1 MVGPKSSQ
9 TRTVRAMSRR
19 IVVTGA
25 GRGIGLGIA
34 KKLLADGHEVWGTA
48 RNPDAATELSEA
60 GAAGVL
66 ALDLSSTESIEAFGQ
81 QLASNVDSID
91 TLINN
96 AGMNSADLG
105 VDRRAQGP
113 LDTTKE
119 VVLTQIEI
127 NAVGPMLITQVL
139 RPLLGNGSEPKV
151 LNVSS
156 QLGSM
161 VVGAKM
167 PFDVGYNS
175 SKSVM
180 NMVTVMSSTAD
191 PDVTYVAMHPGW
203 VQSDMGGP
211 KAAISV
217 EESADGIVT
226 TLNGL
231 TKADSGRFV
240 KIDGSDHPW

>member
-1 MVGPKSSQ
+1 M
-9 TRTVRAMSRR
+9 TRR
-19 IVVTGA
+19 IIVTGA

-34 KKLLADGHEVWGTA
+34 KQLIAEGHEVWGTA
-48 RNPDAATELSEA
+48 RHPENATELNDA

-66 ALDLSSTESIEAFGQ
+66 TLDIGDTDSIKAFGVD
-81 QLASNVDSID
+81 LATQVDSID

-96 AGMNSADLG
+96 AGMTSVDLG

-113 LDTTKE
+113 LQTTKE
-119 VVLTQIEI
+119 VVMRQIEV
-127 NAVGPMLITQVL
+127 NAVGPMLVTQAV
-139 RPLLGNGSEPKV
+139 RPLLDNGIDPVV

-161 VVGAKM
+161 VVGAQM

-180 NMVTVMSSTAD
+180 NMVTVMSATAD
-191 PDVTYVAMHPGW
+191 PAVTYVAIHPGW

-217 EESADGIVT
+217 DESAQGIVS
-226 TLNGL
+226 TLN
-231 TKADSGRFV
+231 TVSPTDTGRFI
-240 KIDGSDHPW
+240 KIDGDDHPW

>member
-1 MVGPKSSQ
+1 
-9 TRTVRAMSRR
+9 MSRR

-34 KKLLADGHEVWGTA
+34 KKLIAEGNEVWGTA
-48 RNPDAATELSEA
+48 RRPEAATDLAEA
-60 GAAGVL
+60 GAAGIL
-66 ALDLSSTESIEAFGQ
+66 TLDIGDTGSIEAFGLDLSTQ
-81 QLASNVDSID
+81 VDSID
-91 TLINN
+91 LLINN
-96 AGMNSADLG
+96 AGMTSLDLG

-113 LDTTKE
+113 LQTTKE
-119 VVLTQIEI
+119 VVLRQIEV
-127 NAVGPMLITQVL
+127 NAVGPMLVTQAV
-139 RPLLGNGSEPKV
+139 RPLLVNGSDPMV
-151 LNVSS
+151 LNISS

-161 VVGAKM
+161 VVGAQM

>member
-1 MVGPKSSQ
+1 M
-9 TRTVRAMSRR
+9 TRR
-19 IVVTGA
+19 IIVTGA

-34 KKLLADGHEVWGTA
+34 KQLIAEGHEVWGTA
-48 RNPDAATELSEA
+48 RHPENATELKDA

-66 ALDLSSTESIEAFGQ
+66 ELDIGDSGSIEAFGLN
-81 QLASNVDSID
+81 LATQVESVD

-96 AGMNSADLG
+96 AGMTSVDLG

-113 LDTTKE
+113 LQTTKE
-119 VVLTQIEI
+119 VVMRQIEV
-127 NAVGPMLITQVL
+127 NAVGPMLVTQAV
-139 RPLLGNGSEPKV
+139 RPLLGNGSDPVV

-161 VVGAKM
+161 VVGAQM

-180 NMVTVMSSTAD
+180 NMVTVMSATAD
-191 PDVTYVAMHPGW
+191 PAITYVAIHPGW

-217 EESADGIVT
+217 DESAQGIVSALN
-226 TLNGL
+226 TLSP
-231 TKADSGRFV
+231 TDTGRFI
-240 KIDGSDHPW
+240 KIDGDDHPW

>member
-1 MVGPKSSQ
+1 
-9 TRTVRAMSRR
+9 MSRR

-34 KKLLADGHEVWGTA
+34 KRLIADGHEVWGTA
-48 RNPDAATELSEA
+48 RHPESATELQDA

-66 ALDLSSTESIEAFGQ
+66 RLDIGDSGSIEAFGLD
-81 QLASNVDSID
+81 LATSVDSVD

-96 AGMNSADLG
+96 AGMTSIDLG

-113 LDTTKE
+113 LQTTKE
-119 VVLTQIEI
+119 VVLRQIEV
-127 NAVGPMLITQVL
+127 NAVGPMLVTQAV
-139 RPLLGNGSEPKV
+139 RPLLSHGTDPVV
-151 LNVSS
+151 LNISS

-180 NMVTVMSSTAD
+180 NMVTVMSATAD
-191 PDVTYVAMHPGW
+191 PEVAYVALHPGW

-217 EESADGIVT
+217 EQSADGIVT
-226 TLNGL
+226 TLNGI
-231 TKADSGRFV
+231 TSADSGRFLN
-240 KIDGSDHPW
+240 IDGSDHPW

>member
-1 MVGPKSSQ
+1 
-9 TRTVRAMSRR
+9 MSRR

-25 GRGIGLGIA
+25 GRGIGLGIT
-34 KKLLADGHEVWGTA
+34 KKLIEAGNQVWGTA
-48 RNPDAATELSEA
+48 RNPEGAAELRDA

-66 ALDLSSTESIEAFGQ
+66 QLDIGDDASIAAFGPA
-81 QLASNVDSID
+81 LAAQTDTID

-96 AGMNSADLG
+96 AGMTSVDLG

-113 LDTTKE
+113 LQTSKP
-119 VVLTQIEI
+119 VVMRQIEV
-127 NAVGPMLITQVL
+127 NAVGPMLVTQQV
-139 RPLLGNGSEPKV
+139 RPLLANGSAPVV

-161 VVGAKM
+161 VIGAKM

-180 NMVTVMSSTAD
+180 NMITVMSATAD
-191 PDVTYVAMHPGW
+191 PEVTHVAIHPGW

-211 KAAISV
+211 GAALSV
-217 EESADGIVT
+217 NDSAAGIVSV
-226 TLNGL
+226 LAGL
-231 TKADSGRFV
+231 TKADSGRFLTWQ
-240 KIDGSDHPW
+240 GNDHPW

>member
-1 MVGPKSSQ
+1 
-9 TRTVRAMSRR
+9 MSRR

-34 KKLLADGHEVWGTA
+34 KRLIADGHEVWGTA
-48 RNPDAATELSEA
+48 RQPENATELVEA

-66 ALDLSSTESIEAFGQ
+66 KLDIGDTASIEAFGTE
-81 QLASNVDSID
+81 LASKVESID

-96 AGMNSADLG
+96 AGMTSLDLG

-113 LDTTKE
+113 LQTTKE
-119 VVLTQIEI
+119 VVLRQIEV
-127 NAVGPMLITQVL
+127 NAVGPMLVTQAV
-139 RPLLGNGSEPKV
+139 RPLLVNGTEPSV
-151 LNVSS
+151 LNMSS

-161 VVGAKM
+161 VVGAQM

-180 NMVTVMSSTAD
+180 NMITVMSATAD
-191 PDVTYVAMHPGW
+191 SEVAYYAMHPGW

-211 KAAISV
+211 KAAITV
-217 EESADGIVT
+217 EESADGIVS
-226 TLNGL
+226 TLAGL
-231 TKADSGRFV
+231 SKEDSGRFV
-240 KIDGSDHPW
+240 KIDGTDHPW

>member
-1 MVGPKSSQ
+1 M
-9 TRTVRAMSRR
+9 TRR

-34 KKLLADGHEVWGTA
+34 KKLIAEGHEVWGTA
-48 RNPDAATELSEA
+48 RHPENATELKDA

-66 ALDLSSTESIEAFGQ
+66 TLDVGDTGSIEAFG
-81 QLASNVDSID
+81 LDLTAHVDSID

-96 AGMNSADLG
+96 AGMTSVDLG

-113 LDTTKE
+113 LQTTKE
-119 VVLTQIEI
+119 VVLRQIEV
-127 NAVGPMLITQVL
+127 NAIGPMLVTQAV
-139 RPLLGNGSEPKV
+139 RPLLGAGTDPIV
-151 LNVSS
+151 LNISS

-161 VVGAKM
+161 VVGAQM
-167 PFDVGYNS
+167 PFDVGYNA

-180 NMVTVMSSTAD
+180 NMVTVMSATAD
-191 PDVTYVAMHPGW
+191 PNCAYVAIHPGW

-217 EESADGIVT
+217 DESAAAIVE
-226 TLNGL
+226 TLGGL
-231 TKADSGRFV
+231 TQADSGRFI
-240 KIDGSDHPW
+240 KNDGTDHPW

>member
-1 MVGPKSSQ
+1 
-9 TRTVRAMSRR
+9 MSRR

-34 KKLLADGHEVWGTA
+34 KKLIAEGHEVWGTA
-48 RNPDAATELSEA
+48 RNPDSATELKDA

-66 ALDLSSTESIEAFGQ
+66 KLDIGDTSSIEAFGAE
-81 QLASNVDSID
+81 LHSAVESID
-91 TLINN
+91 TLVNN
-96 AGMNSADLG
+96 AGMTSVDLG

-113 LDTTKE
+113 LQTTKD
-119 VVLTQIEI
+119 VVLKQIEV
-127 NAVGPMLITQVL
+127 NAVGPMLVTQAV
-139 RPLLGNGSEPKV
+139 RPLLGKGTGPVV
-151 LNVSS
+151 LNISS

-161 VVGAKM
+161 IVGAQM

-180 NMVTVMSSTAD
+180 NMVTVMSATAD
-191 PDVTYVAMHPGW
+191 TDVAYVAIHPGW

-217 EESADGIVT
+217 DESAAGIVGV
-226 TLNGL
+226 LNGI
-231 TKADSGRFV
+231 TQADSGRFV
-240 KIDGSDHPW
+240 KIDGTDHPW

>member
-1 MVGPKSSQ
+1 
-9 TRTVRAMSRR
+9 MSRR

-34 KKLLADGHEVWGTA
+34 KKLIADGHEVWGTA
-48 RNPDAATELSEA
+48 RNPDAATELKDA

-66 ALDLSSTESIEAFGQ
+66 ALDVGDTASIKSFGQ
-81 QLASNVDSID
+81 ELAAVADSID
-91 TLINN
+91 TLVNN
-96 AGMNSADLG
+96 AGMTSADLG

-113 LDTTKE
+113 LQTTKD
-119 VVLTQIEI
+119 VVLRQIEV
-127 NAVGPMLITQVL
+127 NAVGPMLVTQAV
-139 RPLLGNGSEPKV
+139 RPLLGAGTDPVV
-151 LNVSS
+151 LNISS

-161 VVGAKM
+161 VVGAQM

-180 NMVTVMSSTAD
+180 NMVTVMSATAD
-191 PDVTYVAMHPGW
+191 KDCTYVAIHPGW

-217 EESADGIVT
+217 DESAAGIVEI
-226 TLNGL
+226 LGGL
-231 TKADSGRFV
+231 TAADTGRFV
-240 KIDGSDHPW
+240 KIDGTDHPW

>member
-1 MVGPKSSQ
+1 M
-9 TRTVRAMSRR
+9 
-19 IVVTGA
+19 TGA

-34 KKLLADGHEVWGTA
+34 KKLIADGHEVWGTA
-48 RNPDAATELSEA
+48 RSPETATELAEA
-60 GAAGVL
+60 GAAGIL
-66 ALDLSSTESIEAFGQ
+66 RLDIGDTGSIEAFGLD
-81 QLASNVDSID
+81 LAARVDSVD

-96 AGMNSADLG
+96 AGMTSVDLG

-113 LDTTKE
+113 LQTTKE
-119 VVLTQIEI
+119 VVLRQIEV
-127 NAVGPMLITQVL
+127 NAVGPLLVTQAV
-139 RPLLGNGSEPKV
+139 RPLLGNGTDPLV

-161 VVGAKM
+161 VVGAQM

-180 NMVTVMSSTAD
+180 NMVTVMSATAD
-191 PDVTYVAMHPGW
+191 PDVAYVAIHPGW

-217 EESADGIVT
+217 AESAEGIVT

-231 TKADSGRFV
+231 RQADSGRFV
-240 KIDGSDHPW
+240 KIDGDDHPW

>member
-1 MVGPKSSQ
+1 MN
-9 TRTVRAMSRR
+9 RR

-34 KKLLADGHEVWGTA
+34 KKLIAEGHEVWGTA
-48 RNPDAATELSEA
+48 RQPDSATELKDA

-66 ALDLSSTESIEAFGQ
+66 MLDIGDTGSIEAFGLD
-81 QLASNVDSID
+81 LAAHVGSID

-96 AGMNSADLG
+96 AGMTSVDLA

-113 LDTTKE
+113 LQTTKE
-119 VVLTQIEI
+119 VVMRQIEV
-127 NAVGPMLITQVL
+127 NAVGPMLVTQAV
-139 RPLLGNGSEPKV
+139 RPLLGAGTDPVV
-151 LNVSS
+151 LNISS

-161 VVGAKM
+161 VVGAQM
-167 PFDVGYNS
+167 PFDVGYNG

-180 NMVTVMSSTAD
+180 NMVTVMSATAD
-191 PDVTYVAMHPGW
+191 KEVAYVAMHPGW

-217 EESADGIVT
+217 DESAASIVA
-226 TLNGL
+226 TLGGL
-231 TKADSGRFV
+231 TQEDSGRFI
-240 KIDGSDHPW
+240 KNDGTDHPW

>member
-1 MVGPKSSQ
+1 M
-9 TRTVRAMSRR
+9 TRR

-34 KKLLADGHEVWGTA
+34 KRLLADGHEVWGTA
-48 RNPDAATELSEA
+48 RHPENATELIAA

-66 ALDLSSTESIEAFGQ
+66 RLDLGDTGSIEAFGLD
-81 QLASNVDSID
+81 LATRVDSID

-96 AGMNSADLG
+96 GGMSSIELG

-113 LDTTKE
+113 LQTTKD
-119 VVLTQIEI
+119 VVLRQIEV
-127 NAVGPMLITQVL
+127 NAVGPMLLTQLL
-139 RPLLGNGSEPKV
+139 RPLLLAGSDPLV
-151 LNVSS
+151 LNISS

-161 VVGAKM
+161 VVGARM

-180 NMVTVMSSTAD
+180 NMVTVMSASAD

-203 VQSDMGGP
+203 VRSEMGGP
-211 KAAISV
+211 QAAISV
-217 EESADGIVT
+217 DESAEGIVT
-226 TLNGL
+226 TLHDL
-231 TKADSGRFV
+231 TTTDSGRFV
-240 KIDGSDHPW
+240 NIDGSDHPW

>member
-1 MVGPKSSQ
+1 
-9 TRTVRAMSRR
+9 MSRR

-34 KKLLADGHEVWGTA
+34 KKLLSDGHEVWGTA
-48 RNPDAATELSEA
+48 RNPDAATELAEA
-60 GAAGVL
+60 GAAGIL
-66 ALDLSSTESIEAFGQ
+66 ALDLGDTDSITSFGQ
-81 QLASNVDSID
+81 ALAAQVGSID

-96 AGMNSADLG
+96 GGMTSVDLG

-113 LDTTKE
+113 LQTTKE
-119 VVLTQIEI
+119 VVMRQIEV
-127 NAVGPMLITQVL
+127 NAVGAMLVTQAA
-139 RPLLGNGSEPKV
+139 RPLLGEGTDPMV

-161 VVGAKM
+161 VVGAQM
-167 PFDVGYNS
+167 PFDVGYNA
-175 SKSVM
+175 SKSVL
-180 NMVTVMSSTAD
+180 NMVTVMSATAD
-191 PDVTYVAMHPGW
+191 SDVAYVAIHPGW

-217 EESADGIVT
+217 EESAEGIVS

-231 TKADSGRFV
+231 TQADSGRFV
-240 KIDGSDHPW
+240 KIDGTDHPW

>member
-1 MVGPKSSQ
+1 M
-9 TRTVRAMSRR
+9 
-19 IVVTGA
+19 TGA

-34 KKLLADGHEVWGTA
+34 KKLIADGHEVWGTA
-48 RNPDAATELSEA
+48 RSPETATELAEA
-60 GAAGVL
+60 GAAGIL
-66 ALDLSSTESIEAFGQ
+66 RLDIGDTGSIEAFGLD
-81 QLASNVDSID
+81 LAARVDSVD

-96 AGMNSADLG
+96 AGMTSVDLG

-113 LDTTKE
+113 LQTTKE
-119 VVLTQIEI
+119 VVLRQIEV
-127 NAVGPMLITQVL
+127 NAVGPMLVTQAV
-139 RPLLGNGSEPKV
+139 RPLLGNGTDPLV

-161 VVGAKM
+161 VVGAQM

-180 NMVTVMSSTAD
+180 NMVTVMSATAD
-191 PDVTYVAMHPGW
+191 PDVAYVAIHPGW

-217 EESADGIVT
+217 AESAEGIVT

-231 TKADSGRFV
+231 RQADSGRFV
-240 KIDGSDHPW
+240 KIDGDDHPW

>member
-1 MVGPKSSQ
+1 M
-9 TRTVRAMSRR
+9 TRR

-25 GRGIGLGIA
+25 GRGIGLGVA
-34 KKLLADGHEVWGTA
+34 KKLIEQGHEVWGTA
-48 RNPDAATELSEA
+48 RHPENATELAAA

-66 ALDLSSTESIEAFGQ
+66 TLDVGDTGSIEAFGVD
-81 QLASNVDSID
+81 LATQVDAID

-96 AGMNSADLG
+96 AGMTSVDLG

-113 LDTTKE
+113 LQTTKE
-119 VVLTQIEI
+119 VVLRQIEV
-127 NAVGPMLITQVL
+127 NAVGPMLVTQAV
-139 RPLLGNGSEPKV
+139 RPLLANGTDPLV
-151 LNVSS
+151 LNISS

-161 VVGAKM
+161 VVGAQM

-180 NMVTVMSSTAD
+180 NMVTVMSATAD
-191 PDVTYVAMHPGW
+191 PDVAYVAMHPGW

-217 EESADGIVT
+217 DDSAQAIVT
-226 TLNGL
+226 TLGTL
-231 TKADSGRFV
+231 SRADSGRFV
-240 KIDGSDHPW
+240 KNDGTDHPW

>member
-1 MVGPKSSQ
+1 M
-9 TRTVRAMSRR
+9 TRR

-34 KKLLADGHEVWGTA
+34 QKLIADGDEVWGTA
-48 RNPDAATELSEA
+48 RNPDAATELTAA
-60 GAAGVL
+60 GAAGCL
-66 ALDLSSTESIEAFGQ
+66 TLDVGDTGSIEAFGAD
-81 QLASNVDSID
+81 LAGQVGAID
-91 TLINN
+91 ILINN
-96 AGMNSADLG
+96 AGMTSVDLG

-113 LDTTKE
+113 LQTTKD
-119 VVLTQIEI
+119 VVLRQIEV
-127 NAVGPMLITQVL
+127 NAVGPMLVTQQL
-139 RPLLGNGSEPKV
+139 RPLLAESDQPIV
-151 LNVSS
+151 LNISS

-180 NMVTVMSSTAD
+180 NMVTVMSATAD
-191 PDVTYVAMHPGW
+191 SDVTYVALHPGW

-217 EESADGIVT
+217 ADSAAGIVS

-231 TKADSGRFV
+231 TAADSGRFV
-240 KIDGSDHPW
+240 NIDGSDHPW

>member
-1 MVGPKSSQ
+1 M
-9 TRTVRAMSRR
+9 TRR

-34 KKLLADGHEVWGTA
+34 KKLIADGHEVWGTA
-48 RNPDAATELSEA
+48 RSPEKATELKDA

-66 ALDLSSTESIEAFGQ
+66 TLDIGDTGSIEAFGLD
-81 QLASNVDSID
+81 LAVHVDSID

-96 AGMNSADLG
+96 AGMTSVDLG

-113 LDTTKE
+113 LQTTKE
-119 VVLTQIEI
+119 VVMRQIEV
-127 NAVGPMLITQVL
+127 NAVGPMLVTQAV
-139 RPLLGNGSEPKV
+139 RPLLGNGRRPMV

-161 VVGAKM
+161 VVGAQM

-180 NMVTVMSSTAD
+180 NMVTVMSATAD
-191 PDVTYVAMHPGW
+191 PDVGYVAIHPGW

-217 EESADGIVT
+217 EESADGIVS

-231 TKADSGRFV
+231 TQDDSGRFV
-240 KIDGSDHPW
+240 KIDGTDHAW

>member
-1 MVGPKSSQ
+1 M
-9 TRTVRAMSRR
+9 TRR

-34 KKLLADGHEVWGTA
+34 KRLLADGHEVWGTA
-48 RNPDAATELSEA
+48 RNPDNAGELLDP
-60 GAAGVL
+60 GAAGCL
-66 ALDLSSTESIEAFGQ
+66 ELDVGDTASIEAFGSE
-81 QLASNVDSID
+81 LASKVSSID

-113 LDTTKE
+113 LQTTKD
-119 VVLTQIEI
+119 VVLRQIEV
-127 NAVGPMLITQVL
+127 NAVGAMLVTQVA
-139 RPLLGNGSEPKV
+139 RPLLGEGTAPVV
-151 LNVSS
+151 LNISS

-167 PFDVGYNS
+167 PFDVGYNA

-180 NMVTVMSSTAD
+180 NMITVMSATAD
-191 PDVTYVAMHPGW
+191 PDVTYVALHPGW

-211 KAAISV
+211 KAAITV
-217 EESADGIVT
+217 DESAEGIVT
-226 TLNGL
+226 TLATLGPP
-231 TKADSGRFV
+231 DSGRFV
-240 KIDGSDHPW
+240 NIDGSDHPW

>member
-1 MVGPKSSQ
+1 
-9 TRTVRAMSRR
+9 MSRR

-34 KKLLADGHEVWGTA
+34 KRLLAEGHEVWGTA
-48 RNPDAATELSEA
+48 RHPENATELKA
-60 GAAGVL
+60 LGAAGVL
-66 ALDLSSTESIEAFGQ
+66 TLDIGDTGSIEAFGLD
-81 QLASNVDSID
+81 LATQVDSID
-91 TLINN
+91 VLVNN
-96 AGMNSADLG
+96 AGMTSVDLG

-113 LDTTKE
+113 LQTTKE
-119 VVLTQIEI
+119 VVLRQIEV
-127 NAVGPMLITQVL
+127 NAVGPMLVTQAV
-139 RPLLGNGSEPKV
+139 RSLLGAGTNPMV
-151 LNVSS
+151 LNISS

-161 VVGAKM
+161 VVGAQM

-180 NMVTVMSSTAD
+180 NMVTVMSATAD

-217 EESADGIVT
+217 DESAEGIVA

-231 TKADSGRFV
+231 TKDDSGRFV
-240 KIDGSDHPW
+240 KIDGTDHPW

>member
-1 MVGPKSSQ
+1 
-9 TRTVRAMSRR
+9 MSRR

-25 GRGIGLGIA
+25 GRGIGLGVA
-34 KKLLADGHEVWGTA
+34 KKLIAEGHEVWGTA
-48 RNPDAATELSEA
+48 RQPEAATELEAA
-60 GAAGVL
+60 GAAGIL
-66 ALDLSSTESIEAFGQ
+66 TLDVGDTGSIEAFG
-81 QLASNVDSID
+81 LDLSTRVDTID

-96 AGMNSADLG
+96 AGMTSVDLG

-113 LDTTKE
+113 LQTTKE
-119 VVLTQIEI
+119 VVLRQIEV
-127 NAVGPMLITQVL
+127 NSVGPMLVTQAV
-139 RPLLGNGSEPKV
+139 RPLLGNGTDPTV
-151 LNVSS
+151 LNISS

-180 NMVTVMSSTAD
+180 NMITVMSATAD
-191 PDVTYVAMHPGW
+191 PDVTYVALHPGW

-217 EESADGIVT
+217 DESATGIVT
-226 TLNGL
+226 TLTSLSN
-231 TKADSGRFV
+231 TDSGRFV
-240 KIDGSDHPW
+240 NIDGTDHPW

>member
-1 MVGPKSSQ
+1 M
-9 TRTVRAMSRR
+9 TRR

-34 KKLLADGHEVWGTA
+34 KKLIADGHQVWGTA
-48 RNPDAATELSEA
+48 RNPDSANELV
-60 GAAGVL
+60 AAGVAGVL
-66 ALDLSSTESIEAFGQ
+66 TLDVGDTSSIEAFGRE
-81 QLASNVDSID
+81 LAGKVDSLD
-91 TLINN
+91 ALINN
-96 AGMNSADLG
+96 AGMTSVDLG

-113 LDTTKE
+113 LQTTKE
-119 VVLTQIEI
+119 VVLRQIEV
-127 NAVGPMLITQVL
+127 NAVGPMLVTQAV
-139 RPLLGNGSEPKV
+139 RPLLGGGTNPVV

-161 VVGAKM
+161 VVGAQM

-180 NMVTVMSSTAD
+180 NMVTVMSATAD
-191 PDVTYVAMHPGW
+191 KDVAYVAIHPGW

-217 EESADGIVT
+217 DESATGIVDVF
-226 TLNGL
+226 NGL
-231 TKADSGRFV
+231 TAADSGRFM
-240 KIDGSDHPW
+240 KIDGTDHPW

>member
-1 MVGPKSSQ
+1 M
-9 TRTVRAMSRR
+9 TRR

-34 KKLLADGHEVWGTA
+34 KKLLEEGHEVWGTA
-48 RNPDAATELSEA
+48 RNPDAAVELAEA
-60 GAAGVL
+60 GAAGVIE
-66 ALDLSSTESIEAFGQ
+66 LDLGDGSSIERFGTE
-81 QLASNVDSID
+81 LAARVDSID

-96 AGMNSADLG
+96 AGMTSRDLG

-113 LDTTKE
+113 LQTSKE
-119 VVLTQIEI
+119 VVLRQIEV
-127 NAVGPMLITQVL
+127 NAVGPMLVTQAV
-139 RPLLGNGSEPKV
+139 RPLLGNGAAPIV

-161 VVGAKM
+161 AVGAQM

-180 NMVTVMSSTAD
+180 NMITVMSATAD
-191 PDVTYVAMHPGW
+191 PEVAYVAIHPGW

-217 EESADGIVT
+217 EESAAGVVR
-226 TLNGL
+226 TLAGL
-231 TKADSGRFV
+231 TIADSGRFV
-240 KIDGSDHPW
+240 KWDGTEHPW